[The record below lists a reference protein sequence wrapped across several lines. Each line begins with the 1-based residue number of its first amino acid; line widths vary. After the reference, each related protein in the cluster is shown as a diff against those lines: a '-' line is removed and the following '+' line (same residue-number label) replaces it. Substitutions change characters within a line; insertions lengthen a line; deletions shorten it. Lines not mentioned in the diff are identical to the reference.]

1 VEAGRAIFA
10 CFQPFLDHFR
20 AEFAAVQGGKM
31 PNTNSFLDW
40 WGYAGLV
47 DPVTAVQRHVKASPI
62 SQKHAEQPHETVA
75 WVLLTPTI
83 FAIIGY
89 LKRSVNSSGAM
100 AGWLVAFS
108 CCCAGFE
115 YFMTLLFFFV
125 SSTVKT
131 SPSNLFPPLPH

>member
-1 VEAGRAIFA
+1 
-10 CFQPFLDHFR
+10 
-20 AEFAAVQGGKM
+20 M
-31 PNTNSFLDW
+31 PNANSFLDW

-47 DPVTAVQRHVKASPI
+47 DPVTAVQRHVKTSPI

-83 FAIIGY
+83 FAILGY
-89 LKRSVNSSGAM
+89 LKRSVNSSGAL

-115 YFMTLLFFFV
+115 YFITLLFFFV